1 MQLELGIYEK
11 GKKVKTYKNDTCDLS
26 FGAVEDLLGIID
38 LDKVGDKLEI
48 AKMALKAVPLL
59 KPMLIDI
66 FPGITEEEIRK
77 AKVKEMINVFT
88 EVLSFGIA
96 EISDIST
103 EKN

>member
-11 GKKVKTYKNDTCDLS
+11 GKKIKTYKNDTCDLT
-26 FGAVEDLLGIID
+26 FGVVEDFLGIID
-38 LDKVGDKLEI
+38 LDKVEDKLEI

-77 AKVKEMINVFT
+77 TKVKELIDVFT
-88 EVLSFGIA
+88 EVIAFGIA
-96 EISDIST
+96 EIGDISE